1 MVIKR
6 SLKISVLVLSFGLI
20 FAVVSSAEPML
31 PPEIEAAGS
40 GEIIQGNEVKARE
53 NATLDA
59 VSKALV
65 EYLTEGL
72 GEEVMREYS
81 SLINRRVLPQA
92 EDLVENYLVLSED
105 SSEGRFSV
113 FLSVK
118 FNKELVEELLRNS
131 GVPLDGG
138 RDAHAYRSQS
148 TDSGGTRLLSVA
160 FESNVALVDALSLE
174 RYMAEKVSGVESVR
188 ITRLAK
194 SRVVF
199 EVEFRGDPAVLAGKL
214 ATGWAPFTVESA
226 FDGENM
232 INIRQSGSYRLPGNT
247 EPENSSD
254 KNSQ

>member
-1 MVIKR
+1 MVRKWFFNM
-6 SLKISVLVLSFGLI
+6 SAVVLSLGLI
-20 FAVVSSAEPML
+20 SAVASSTEPKF
-31 PPEIEAAGS
+31 PSEIEAAGS
-40 GEIIQGNEVKARE
+40 GEIIEGNEVKARE

-65 EYLTEGL
+65 EYLSEGL

-81 SLINRRVLPQA
+81 SLINRRVFPQA
-92 EDLVENYLVLSED
+92 ENLVQNFLVLSED
-105 SSEGRFSV
+105 STEGRFSV
-113 FLSVK
+113 FLSIK
-118 FNKELVEELLRNS
+118 FNKELVEELLRDS

-138 RDAHAYRSQS
+138 RDAHAYRPQAK
-148 TDSGGTRLLSVA
+148 DSSRARLLSVV
-160 FESNVALVDALSLE
+160 FESNAALVDSLFLE
-174 RYMAEKVSGVESVR
+174 RYMAEKVPGVESVR
-188 ITRLAK
+188 TARLAK
-194 SRVVF
+194 SRVAF

-232 INIRQSGSYRLPGNT
+232 INIRQSGYYRLPGNT